1 MRRTAA
7 QNFKIVPQMRK
18 KCRLYKVYIYIDINA
33 YIRTFVH
40 KEKALP
46 IDGRASVSL
55 AEAVGFEPTWPVKAK
70 QFSRLP
76 RYDRFDKP
84 PYLKAL
90 KYT

>member
-1 MRRTAA
+1 MLILRAFLTFAL
-7 QNFKIVPQMRK
+7 IYMRK
-18 KCRLYKVYIYIDINA
+18 QDLKERLFATIKPS
-33 YIRTFVH
+33 RLT
-40 KEKALP
+40 EGLLL
-46 IDGRASVSL
+46 L

-84 PYLKAL
+84 PYLKAI